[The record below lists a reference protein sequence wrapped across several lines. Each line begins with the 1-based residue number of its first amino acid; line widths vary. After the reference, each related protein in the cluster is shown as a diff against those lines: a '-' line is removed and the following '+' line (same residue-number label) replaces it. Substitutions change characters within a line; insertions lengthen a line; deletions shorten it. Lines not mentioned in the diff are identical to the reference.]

1 MNKSETSLNLQV
13 GGANVEQ
20 RRATFT
26 RRTRTKY
33 QVFEAALM
41 CSGVSASMCVF
52 VCVFVSVCVCVC
64 GSGCACVCVFVCV
77 CVCVCVFSSKTVHTH
92 RILPR
97 FSYDVHF
104 MFMHPL
110 VHLPLSL
117 LSPSNMMNRRAS
129 IFNHPSSPLPIN
141 GQSSAKTSVGS
152 PLPRST
158 SITFMPPMNQRR
170 PSSTLPTVIGQIRV
184 TSAERSIESINSIHS
199 PPAAIKAWKSENSN
213 DI

>member
-1 MNKSETSLNLQV
+1 MFGRQ
-13 GGANVEQ
+13 
-20 RRATFT
+20 
-26 RRTRTKY
+26 
-33 QVFEAALM
+33 
-41 CSGVSASMCVF
+41 CVH
-52 VCVFVSVCVCVC
+52 VCVCLRL
-64 GSGCACVCVFVCV
+64 CVCTCLYVSVSVGLGVHVCVCV

-184 TSAERSIESINSIHS
+184 RAERSIESINSIHS